1 MNRTITFSHKVSE
14 AAEAAGALIVRPV
27 APAELQEDA
36 AGGDFGA
43 GDPLAVPAVREALRR
58 SFRLGAFKAAAEQ
71 TLTMPLLGLHEAEAA
86 VFVGLGESFAT
97 GDGLRRL
104 GAAAARELKAQK
116 AERAVLLVPL
126 QLHDGVGD
134 SLGTAQAAAAL
145 AEGLTLGGYERAKSR
160 SGEPPAASELQIEL
174 QLCGGADEG
183 RAAAWNEGFA
193 RGQLAG
199 EAVAWARDL
208 VHLPGSELTPEALA
222 EEAERL
228 ADEAE
233 LDVEI
238 IDEWTAGELGMGGLL
253 GVGKGSVH
261 PPRMIVLH
269 YEGDPDSV
277 EKWGLIGKGI
287 TFDTGGYSLKRAPG
301 MEDMIGDM
309 GGAAAVLGAMR
320 IIGKLKPK
328 ANVVAVI
335 PSAENM
341 ISDRAF
347 KPGDV
352 LTMMN
357 GMTVEIVNTD
367 AEGRLVL
374 ADGMTTAIR
383 RGATKL
389 VDVATLTGAVVSV
402 LGDTASG
409 ILGNDETLS
418 RELEEAAIRSGERVW
433 PLPAYAEFR
442 RKLDSAAA
450 DLKNG
455 AGREGAASIAGL
467 FIGAFAEDKPWVHV
481 DIAGTSWI
489 GRPRGWE
496 SKGATGVMTRT
507 LAELVLRDGG
517 MELR

>member
-1 MNRTITFSHKVSE
+1 MNLTISTTAQ
-14 AAEAAGALIVRPV
+14 AAETAGALIVRPV
-27 APAELQEDA
+27 APAELQEG
-36 AGGDFGA
+36 AGPAQLGA
-43 GDPLAVPAVREALRR
+43 GDPLAVDAVRESLRR
-58 SFRLGAFKAAAEQ
+58 SYRLGAFKAAAEQ
-71 TLTMPLLGLHEAEAA
+71 SLTMPLLGLHEAEAA
-86 VFVGLGESFAT
+86 VFVGLGEALAT
-97 GDGLRRL
+97 GDGLRRF
-104 GAAAARELKAQK
+104 GAAAVRELKAQK
-116 AERAVLLVPL
+116 AERAVLLVPPA
-126 QLHDGVGD
+126 LHGGTDGF
-134 SLGTAQAAAAL
+134 GTAQAAAAL
-145 AEGLTLGGYERAKSR
+145 AEGLTLGGYERSKTRA
-160 SGEPPAASELQIEL
+160 GEPLAARELRIEL
-174 QLCGGADEG
+174 QLCGGAGED
-183 RAAAWNEGFA
+183 RAAAWDEGVEHG
-193 RGQLAG
+193 RLAG
-199 EAVAWARDL
+199 ETVAWARDL
-208 VHLPGSELTPEALA
+208 VHLPGSVLTPEALA

-238 IDEWTAGELGMGGLL
+238 IDEWTAAELGMGGLL
-253 GVGKGSVH
+253 AVGKGSIH

-269 YEGDPDSV
+269 YEGDPDST

-287 TFDTGGYSLKRAPG
+287 TFDTGGYSLKRGLG

-374 ADGMTTAIR
+374 ADGLTTAIR

-389 VDVATLTGAVVSV
+389 VDVATLTGAVVSA
-402 LGDTASG
+402 LGDAASG
-409 ILGNDETLS
+409 VLGNDDTLR
-418 RELEEAAIRSGERVW
+418 RELEEAAIRAGERVW
-433 PLPAYAEFR
+433 PLPAYADYR

-467 FIGAFAEDKPWVHV
+467 FVGAFAEEKPWVHV

-507 LAELVLRDGG
+507 LAELVLQDGG
-517 MELR
+517 RGLR